1 MSKEKNLYLLK
12 SEKEI
17 KEALKACVRERRQ
30 NGPLPKNCP
39 FGIKCCPECTTP
51 HTLKWV
57 LKKESEK

>member
-1 MSKEKNLYLLK
+1 MK

-17 KEALKACVRERRQ
+17 KEALKACVKERRQ

-39 FGIKCCPECTTP
+39 FGFKCCPECTAP

-57 LKKESEK
+57 LKKESGK